1 MLAAIAKA
9 SAAADGAAAPAGG
22 AASSDALPDPE
33 VLHDRKHE
41 LKLKMKQWELD
52 YEEAH
57 GGLVPTHDDKKEDAA
72 YRALKQQAKQLEAA
86 MELSKATVKAA
97 KSKSLARQPG
107 LLGALNLA
115 MGKSPSRLNLAEGD
129 EGMLGLEAAT
139 ADEFEEPV
147 RVRVDQVALLTV
159 LRCASA
165 AAAQFGAILRRPV
178 SARALRG
185 FRRPLLVPGRDGRR
199 RLARR
204 VGLPLPHLLRR
215 FLAAGGSVRRLLDVG
230 SLLARRVVLGGRRA
244 RLAPARLP
252 LGHRRHPAA
261 RHGETRAR
269 SSSSCC

>member
-97 KSKSLARQPG
+97 KSKSPARQPG

-165 AAAQFGAILRRPV
+165 AAAQFGAILLSPPIRPSAARCPTWSSPSSSHSWSGRAAASP
-178 SARALRG
+178 SARWSSAASPASAISGVR
-185 FRRPLLVPGRDGRR
+185 RR
-199 RLARR
+199 RLA
-204 VGLPLPHLLRR
+204 
-215 FLAAGGSVRRLLDVG
+215 
-230 SLLARRVVLGGRRA
+230 
-244 RLAPARLP
+244 
-252 LGHRRHPAA
+252 
-261 RHGETRAR
+261 
-269 SSSSCC
+269 SS

>member
-22 AASSDALPDPE
+22 AGSSDALPDPE

-97 KSKSLARQPG
+97 KSKSPARQPG

-159 LRCASA
+159 LRCAS
-165 AAAQFGAILRRPV
+165 GAGDEGLVGGGTPRHGG
-178 SARALRG
+178 ALVDG
-185 FRRPLLVPGRDGRR
+185 TEAECGRR
-199 RLARR
+199 RARR
-204 VGLPLPHLLRR
+204 TQ
-215 FLAAGGSVRRLLDVG
+215 
-230 SLLARRVVLGGRRA
+230 ARAPERVI
-244 RLAPARLP
+244 
-252 LGHRRHPAA
+252 
-261 RHGETRAR
+261 
-269 SSSSCC
+269 

>member
-9 SAAADGAAAPAGG
+9 SAAADGAAAPGGG

-33 VLHDRKHE
+33 VLHDRKHK

-97 KSKSLARQPG
+97 KSKSPARQPG

-165 AAAQFGAILRRPV
+165 AAAAQFGAILLSPPARPFSAARCPTWSSRYSFRSWSGRAAASR
-178 SARALRG
+178 SARWSSAASPASAISG
-185 FRRPLLVPGRDGRR
+185 GRRR
-199 RLARR
+199 RLA
-204 VGLPLPHLLRR
+204 
-215 FLAAGGSVRRLLDVG
+215 
-230 SLLARRVVLGGRRA
+230 
-244 RLAPARLP
+244 
-252 LGHRRHPAA
+252 
-261 RHGETRAR
+261 
-269 SSSSCC
+269 SS

>member
-97 KSKSLARQPG
+97 KSKSPARQPG

-165 AAAQFGAILRRPV
+165 QFGAIRRNSAQFGAIL
-178 SARALRG
+178 
-185 FRRPLLVPGRDGRR
+185 
-199 RLARR
+199 
-204 VGLPLPHLLRR
+204 
-215 FLAAGGSVRRLLDVG
+215 
-230 SLLARRVVLGGRRA
+230 
-244 RLAPARLP
+244 
-252 LGHRRHPAA
+252 
-261 RHGETRAR
+261 
-269 SSSSCC
+269 